1 MTKTGRNDPCPCGG
15 GKKYKHC
22 CLKKDE
28 TTEHET
34 LAAGN
39 QAAQEP
45 GDVRPRLTDLMKVIG
60 RLAAQYDDDDGL
72 TDAANVVLD
81 FIHADKLD
89 EAEQAARKFLVRFP
103 DVYDGYDLLGMVYAA
118 RGDNKKAA
126 DYYRKAIDFIREHP
140 DQSDT
145 PELEAALHRL
155 VAKLDR
161 PAPSVDPI
169 V

>member
-1 MTKTGRNDPCPCGG
+1 MTKTGRNDPCPCGS

-28 TTEHET
+28 AAEYEA
-34 LAAGN
+34 LAAGS
-39 QAAQEP
+39 QAAH
-45 GDVRPRLTDLMKVIG
+45 TDLMKLIG
-60 RLAAQYDDDDGL
+60 RLAAQYDDDDEL

-103 DVYDGYDLLGMVYAA
+103 DVYDGYDLLGMVYEA

-155 VAKLDR
+155 VAKLDP

>member
-1 MTKTGRNDPCPCGG
+1 MNKTGRNDPCPCGS

-28 TTEHET
+28 AAEHEA
-34 LAAGN
+34 LAAGS
-39 QAAQEP
+39 QAVQET
-45 GDVRPRLTDLMKVIG
+45 GDARPRFTDLMKVIG
-60 RLAAQYDDDDGL
+60 RLAAEYDDGDEL
-72 TDAANVVLD
+72 TNAANVVLD

-89 EAEQAARKFLVRFP
+89 EAEQAARKFLARFP
-103 DVYDGYDLLGMVYAA
+103 DVYDGYDLLGMVYEA

-126 DYYRKAIDFIREHP
+126 DCYRQAIDFIREHP

-155 VAKLDR
+155 VAKLDP
-161 PAPSVDPI
+161 PAPI
-169 V
+169 G